1 MCRNAPPRDR
11 EQATTSRRLQ
21 GEASGSPTTVPR
33 ARGTPSGS
41 AAMSFK
47 VTCEIVQPT
56 VAEDAPPPPPISLRY
71 DWQGEAVVSSDW
83 SSGGDPGSR
92 ATSRPATAD
101 GSRPAT
107 ADGEDEDDA
116 PPAVVVPA
124 GPLDPPQ
131 DAPCLV
137 CEKTHSIATSDDALD
152 ALNEDPIIC
161 FILGSEDTPYAQ
173 VLHVDLSHFFVADTP
188 LIAVRSTSNSEA
200 FEYVD
205 SSDDE
210 DDEAPSSK
218 PAGPST
224 HLLSYVRIT
233 VTLENAPFLN
243 DEARKKHNPL
253 SLTVDRA
260 LRLPGVRSDAKPLQ
274 KYVSPDPH
282 QLLRDECKGAFC
294 VVKPPLPQRPSTTED
309 LSRQYRA
316 LGRASASDARGATS
330 SITWNHTTAW
340 LTGNIDRET
349 LEELMAS
356 SPLGVE
362 VHDRVLKPSPP
373 DEDDVTEED
382 QRMIPASHR
391 VVVSSLH

>member
-1 MCRNAPPRDR
+1 
-11 EQATTSRRLQ
+11 
-21 GEASGSPTTVPR
+21 
-33 ARGTPSGS
+33 
-41 AAMSFK
+41 MSFR

-56 VAEDAPPPPPISLRY
+56 VGDDQPPPPSLTLRY

-83 SSGGDPGSR
+83 TAAGAGDPGSR

-107 ADGEDEDDA
+107 ADDEEEDEDVA
-116 PPAVVVPA
+116 QEEPAR

-131 DAPCLV
+131 ECLV

-152 ALNEDPIIC
+152 ALNENPVVC
-161 FILGSEDTPYAQ
+161 FILGSEDAPYAQ

-188 LIAVRSTSNSEA
+188 LIAVRSTSNSAA

-210 DDEAPSSK
+210 DEQAPSSK
-218 PAGPST
+218 PAGPAT
-224 HLLSYVRIT
+224 HLLRYVRIT
-233 VTLENAPFLN
+233 VSLENAPFLN

-253 SLTVDRA
+253 SLTVNRA
-260 LRLPGVRSDAKPLQ
+260 LRLPGVRSDAQPLQ
-274 KYVSPDPH
+274 KYVTPDPH
-282 QLLRDECKGAFC
+282 LLLRDECKGAFC

-373 DEDDVTEED
+373 DPDDVTEED
-382 QRMIPASHR
+382 QRMFPASRGAAAPSRHR
-391 VVVSSLH
+391 RASRNDGSGWFLFRC